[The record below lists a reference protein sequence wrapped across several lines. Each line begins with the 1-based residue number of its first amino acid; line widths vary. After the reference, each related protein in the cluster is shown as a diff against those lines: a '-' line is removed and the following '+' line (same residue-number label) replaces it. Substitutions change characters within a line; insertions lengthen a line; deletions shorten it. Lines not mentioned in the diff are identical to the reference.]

1 MITKSDKSK
10 RKYVPIS
17 IADSLKTI
25 NRKFLYKFGKLDYII
40 HSKWSD
46 IVGDF
51 FVNHSEPQKISSI
64 LIDISDEG
72 EKIYDNYLHVLVSP
86 AAALDFQHFQDKIV
100 ERINSYF
107 GYKAIKG
114 VKIHQHHIR
123 GATSSKK
130 TKNIN
135 LIEHE
140 KNKIQIR
147 KLTPNLSNKKL
158 EESIVKLGLSIKNE
172 E

>member
-1 MITKSDKSK
+1 MITRSDKSK

-25 NRKFLYKFGKLDYII
+25 NRKFLYKFGKLDYTI

-64 LIDISDEG
+64 LKDTSDEG
-72 EKIYDNYLHVLVSP
+72 EKIYDNYLHVFVTP

-114 VKIHQHHIR
+114 VKIHQHHIK
-123 GATSSKK
+123 GNTPSKK
-130 TKNIN
+130 QKSIN
-135 LIEHE
+135 LIERE

-147 KLTPNLSNKKL
+147 KLTPNLSNKEL